1 MTIIKQ
7 DQVDMGGHRL
17 ASIEIEDF
25 DRRAETLISTAQ
37 EAAQNIIEAAR
48 VEAARLLEES
58 RTAGWEAGHASGAA
72 EGQVQGRE
80 QAQQEH
86 SEQVEAIVTSW
97 SATLEQWQADRA
109 AMFRSAEEDVLALA
123 VQLAEQIVHR
133 TTLVDPGVVREQLQS
148 ALALVRHASDVQIVI
163 NPRDQPLVEE
173 LLEELVASFSNCNDA
188 SIRVDPTLAPG
199 GCRLE
204 LEGGSIDATLE
215 TQLQRMASLLLMDE
229 SDEQVVSHDPRS

>member
-7 DQVDMGGHRL
+7 NQVDMGDHRL

-37 EAAQNIIEAAR
+37 EAAQQIIEAAR
-48 VEAARLLEES
+48 AEAARLLEES
-58 RTAGWEAGHASGAA
+58 RTAGWEAGHASGTT
-72 EGQVQGRE
+72 EGEAQGRE

-86 SEQVEAIVTSW
+86 SVQVEAIVTSW
-97 SATLEQWQADRA
+97 SAMLEQWQADRA
-109 AMFRSAEEDVLALA
+109 AMFRSAEQDVLAMA

-133 TTLVDPGVVREQLQS
+133 TTLADPGVVRDQLQS
-148 ALALVRHASDVQIVI
+148 ALGLVRHASDVQIVI

-173 LLEELVASFSNCNDA
+173 LLEELVASFSNCNDV
-188 SIRVDPTLAPG
+188 SIQVDPTLAPG

-215 TQLQRMASLLLMDE
+215 TQLQRMASLLLMNE
-229 SDEQVVSHDPRS
+229 SDDQVVSHDPRS